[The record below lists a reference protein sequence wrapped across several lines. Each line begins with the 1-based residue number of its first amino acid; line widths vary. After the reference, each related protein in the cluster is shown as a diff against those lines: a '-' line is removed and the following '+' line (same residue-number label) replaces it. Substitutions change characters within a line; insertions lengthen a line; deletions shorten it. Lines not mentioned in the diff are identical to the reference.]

1 MEQATDPSHTMLTFE
16 PTPLLRARLRQ
27 FALHDD
33 HEARLAAKWLAAAV
47 ERHVAPVREVTREL
61 WKFDL
66 ARHPQQMR
74 RMTLQDA
81 GEAEVLIIAA
91 NDVARPEPAFLDWLA
106 ELTPWKINRP
116 ERSLL
121 LALLDEQGEQ
131 ADEPC
136 SLLRAALTEFSE
148 RAEVEFVW
156 RPLDD
161 YREDDLVWLK
171 PALARFVP

>member
-1 MEQATDPSHTMLTFE
+1 MLTFE
-16 PTPLLRARLRQ
+16 QPPILRARLRQ
-27 FALHDD
+27 FALYDG
-33 HEARLAAKWLAAAV
+33 HEAGLAARWLTSAITHHAAA
-47 ERHVAPVREVTREL
+47 AREVTREL
-61 WKFDL
+61 WKFDV
-66 ARHPQQMR
+66 AHHPRQMR
-74 RMTLQDA
+74 LMTLQDA

-91 NDVARPEPAFLDWLA
+91 NDVARPEPAFLGWLA

-121 LALLDEQGEQ
+121 LALLDERGEQ

-148 RAEVEFVW
+148 RAEMEFVW
-156 RPLDD
+156 RPIGD
-161 YREDDLVWLK
+161 YHEDDLLWLK